1 MQDCEAVC
9 ELAGSEPRDQQRGT
23 PLHPTGQM
31 SVFSIHSCLEYF
43 TLFSLF
49 AQGVA
54 GAVCSMLPAPL
65 CCSRLLYFTSPG
77 LLQAKAAVSKSRRRR
92 SNNNNRLLLA
102 GGDAAA
108 AAAVAVGEDDDDAV
122 QDEEDSLIYFE
133 DGDRMD
139 MSVYA
144 DLSRVRM
151 KKIEEAISGQ
161 KRVYVDK
168 HVLMHR
174 LYVGLSSQMLMST
187 AIHRMLEDY
196 LPITHYALLRPTLGG
211 AEQRGARLAAAWAKA
226 MQDSRAAADEAD
238 LLMVPSFHWARIYR
252 I

>member
-1 MQDCEAVC
+1 M
-9 ELAGSEPRDQQRGT
+9 
-23 PLHPTGQM
+23 
-31 SVFSIHSCLEYF
+31 
-43 TLFSLF
+43 
-49 AQGVA
+49 QGVA

-65 CCSRLLYFTSPG
+65 CCSRLLYFTSESRG
-77 LLQAKAAVSKSRRRR
+77 LLQAKAAVSRSRRRR
-92 SNNNNRLLLA
+92 SNNNRLLLA

-108 AAAVAVGEDDDDAV
+108 AAVAEGEDDDDDAV

-139 MSVYA
+139 MSVYV
-144 DLSRVRM
+144 DLSRVGV

-161 KRVYVDK
+161 KRLYVDK

-211 AEQRGARLAAAWAKA
+211 AEQRGAQLAAAWAKA